1 MHEEQSL
8 QKNQRI
14 LKAGELTVEEKK
26 RNWEKGTAL
35 PIPVN
40 KYERFKETLH
50 EHSKKNAERN
60 VTLFVLARATGYRM
74 GDLVELTIGEIKD
87 AIEEGY
93 LIIQESKQYELWKSK
108 LVKYPNKKKPDKRKA
123 KIGGNLEDYLRK
135 YIKGKKRSEYA
146 FPSNKSS
153 NANEAITAKSY
164 SKILKE
170 VGEKIGLKH
179 ISGHS
184 PRKTYA
190 TRIYEKSGG
199 DLEKVRIALNH
210 QSVEETKRYLG
221 IKEKMIDDAAKIA
234 DEDI

>member
-1 MHEEQSL
+1 ME
-8 QKNQRI
+8 
-14 LKAGELTVEEKK
+14 EEKK

-35 PIPVN
+35 PIPNN
-40 KYERFKETLH
+40 KYERFKETLF
-50 EHSKKNAERN
+50 EHSKKYAERN

-74 GDLVELTIGEIKD
+74 GDLVELTIGELKD

-93 LIIQESKQYELWKSK
+93 LVIQESKQYELWKSK
-108 LVKYPNKKKPDKRKA
+108 LVKYPNKKKPDKRRA
-123 KIGGNLEDYLRK
+123 KIGGNLEEYLRK
-135 YIKGKKRSEYA
+135 YVKGKKRSEYA
-146 FPSNKSS
+146 FPSNK
-153 NANEAITAKSY
+153 NKGNEPIEAKSY
-164 SKILKE
+164 SRILKE
-170 VGEKIGLKH
+170 VGEQIGLKH

-210 QSVEETKRYLG
+210 HSVEETKRYLG
-221 IKEKMIDDAAKIA
+221 IKEKMIDDAANIA